1 MKAKP
6 RQLTNVTVTL
16 DEDTLA
22 KARVKAAEKN
32 ESLSRF
38 VGEVLRGHLGK
49 EDAYWAAYRAWRD
62 EKPLALK
69 GPWKPY
75 PKREE
80 LYDRPVLRRR

>member
-16 DEDTLA
+16 DEDTLSR
-22 KARVKAAEKN
+22 ARVKAAEKN
-32 ESLSRF
+32 ESLSHY
-38 VGEVLRGHLGK
+38 VGEMLREHLK
-49 EDAYWAAYRAWRD
+49 KRDEYEVAMRAALA
-62 EKPLALK
+62 EKPLDLK

-80 LYDRPVLRRR
+80 LYDRPVFRR